1 MNLFK
6 RYWPWHVIAS
16 PAYYLFIVFIIVI
29 ALQGCGTECS
39 YFTRYVERFDRC
51 VESPKC
57 TFTFD
62 EFYDYNV
69 AVMRRDAVC
78 KP

>member
-1 MNLFK
+1 MKIK
-6 RYWPWHVIAS
+6 RWQLHVGYQVVLA
-16 PAYYLFIVFIIVI
+16 IVFIIVI
-29 ALQGCGTECS
+29 ALQGCGTECD